1 MNLVEI
7 SKNKHDIWLT
17 ERNDS
22 LDYTR
27 YEEQDDLM
35 PILMQKDVNMF
46 MKQSDVMYRKREKMY
61 MID

>member
-17 ERNDS
+17 ERNDA

-35 PILMQKDVNMF
+35 PILTQRDVNLF

>member
-1 MNLVEI
+1 MNQVEI

-35 PILMQKDVNMF
+35 PILTQRDVNMF

>member
-35 PILMQKDVNMF
+35 PILTQRDVNMF